1 MLLEN
6 ENNSADKELKA
17 VLYDYISS
25 KIRELANVSDTS
37 FYEQYV
43 KLLADITDSADSL
56 TEKIEKLESLQFP
69 ALKEEAIDTKTSQD
83 SSSNKTDVSDD
94 ADDTKSDT
102 FTVQEKSSE
111 DITSAPDIEE
121 KASTS
126 DIAQEVVFDNTNEVE
141 DSHDDVVVDNSNA
154 FTDIF
159 ANASNSV
166 VTNTADVSNDGDTV
180 NNVIVNEP
188 VQSSSSK
195 VQIKKLS
202 DTKAKAILVN
212 RKQLSKL
219 SASKAV
225 QESLLDF
232 GLQTGNNQNRLEEMM
247 ARASSLYKEGRV
259 QEAQALYNEISLLN
273 KANNNVLVKT
283 A

>member
-83 SSSNKTDVSDD
+83 SSSNKTDVNDD

>member
-56 TEKIEKLESLQFP
+56 AIKIERLESLQFP
-69 ALKEEAIDTKTSQD
+69 VSKSDSIDSENDLDDKEV
-83 SSSNKTDVSDD
+83 TDEE
-94 ADDTKSDT
+94 DDTKVSFTD
-102 FTVQEKSSE
+102 TVQEKSSE
-111 DITSAPDIEE
+111 DESISPDFDDKDSSSDVDQEMVNNTS
-121 KASTS
+121 
-126 DIAQEVVFDNTNEVE
+126 EVE
-141 DSHDDVVVDNSNA
+141 DSHNDVVVDNSNA

-159 ANASNSV
+159 ANASNDV
-166 VTNTADVSNDGDTV
+166 VTNTAAVSDGDKVV
-180 NNVIVNEP
+180 NNVIVNEN

-195 VQIKKLS
+195 TQIKKLS

-219 SASKAV
+219 SASRNV
-225 QESLLDF
+225 QKSLLDF
-232 GLQTGNNQNRLEEMM
+232 GLQSENTQNKLEEMM
-247 ARASSLYKEGRV
+247 ARASSLYKEGKV

>member
-56 TEKIEKLESLQFP
+56 AIKIERLESLQFP
-69 ALKEEAIDTKTSQD
+69 VSKSDSIDSGNDLNDKEV
-83 SSSNKTDVSDD
+83 TDEE
-94 ADDTKSDT
+94 DDTKVSFADA
-102 FTVQEKSSE
+102 VQEKSSE
-111 DITSAPDIEE
+111 DESISPDFDDKTSSSDVDQEMVNN
-121 KASTS
+121 TS
-126 DIAQEVVFDNTNEVE
+126 EVE
-141 DSHDDVVVDNSNA
+141 DSHNDVVVDNSNA

-159 ANASNSV
+159 ANASNDV
-166 VTNTADVSNDGDTV
+166 VTNTTDVSDSDKVV
-180 NNVIVNEP
+180 NNVIVNEN

-195 VQIKKLS
+195 MQIKKLS

-219 SASKAV
+219 SASRNV
-225 QESLLDF
+225 QKSLLDF
-232 GLQTGNNQNRLEEMM
+232 GLQSENTQNKLEEMM
-247 ARASSLYKEGRV
+247 ARASSLYKEGKV